1 MDIEIKRQKQREA
14 DKRYYNTHKEKVKE
28 KNSKYVQDHRELV
41 NEKVRNKRLEN
52 PEIFREKDRSRYEKC
67 SDVIKQRVKT
77 YRESH
82 KEQIRKTK
90 RKNYEKNIETIKE
103 RNKKYRNENLEELKE
118 KKRLYRIKNIE
129 KIKIEDKNRNRKKLE
144 TDPIYR
150 LKKNLRR
157 RINLVFKK
165 YNMRKTKNTNNL
177 IGCSPEF
184 LREHLEAQ
192 FKEGMT
198 HDNHNP
204 KGWHIDHIIPLASAG
219 LDKEKLENLCHY
231 TNLQPLWWWENL
243 EKSDNIT
250 NAQPDISQ
258 PLSMS

>member
-118 KKRLYRIKNIE
+118 KKRLYR
-129 KIKIEDKNRNRKKLE
+129 
-144 TDPIYR
+144 
-150 LKKNLRR
+150 KKNLRR